1 MKNVC
6 LFAAIALFSVI
17 SVQAQNPTDLIQ
29 FGVKGGVNFSSVVG
43 DDFESPDTRTSFNA
57 GVLVEIPYSDRF
69 SVQGEVLYSAQG
81 FAVSE
86 QGSVLGVP
94 YDYDAEYQLGYIQVP
109 ILAKVYLVDGLNVQV
124 GPQVGFLINE
134 EVDYQP
140 TNDAGD
146 VPVSE
151 ENSALNDINFGIA
164 AGLEYKFDNGFFVQG
179 RYNYGITKLVEDGN
193 AHNSVI
199 QAGVGFMF

>member
-43 DDFESPDTRTSFNA
+43 DDFESPDSRTSFNA

-81 FAVSE
+81 FDISDDPNDPDTA
-86 QGSVLGVP
+86 
-94 YDYDAEYQLGYIQVP
+94 YQLGYIQVP
-109 ILAKVYLVDGLNVQV
+109 ILAKVYLVEGLNIQV

-134 EVDYQP
+134 EIDYQP
-140 TNDAGD
+140 TNDGGD
-146 VPVSE
+146 IPIPNDPIVGPDTQ
-151 ENSALNDINFGIA
+151 DINLGIA
-164 AGLEYKFDNGFFVQG
+164 AGIEYKFTNGFFIQG
-179 RYNYGITKLVEDGN
+179 RYNYGFSELFENRNV
-193 AHNSVI
+193 HNSVI